1 MGYMTEAQ
9 RHDYVTELNRKQ
21 RAANEKRAAQREEI
35 AKKLV
40 MVVTDS
46 IVNDIV
52 RPGPVPEE
60 RECYDMA
67 HEVREHR
74 PVLLELALAVL
85 NAEHVAKLPPE
96 VGENP

>member
-1 MGYMTEAQ
+1 MTEA
-9 RHDYVTELNRKQ
+9 NR
-21 RAANEKRAAQREEI
+21 REYIRENNRRLREENAKRSAEREEI

-40 MVVTDS
+40 TVLTDS

-74 PVLLELALAVL
+74 PTLVELALAVL
-85 NAEHVAKLPPE
+85 NAEHVVKQSD
-96 VGENP
+96 

>member
-1 MGYMTEAQ
+1 MGYMTDAQ
-9 RHDYVTELNRKQ
+9 RRDYVRQLNR
-21 RAANEKRAAQREEI
+21 EQREADARIALQREDI

-40 MVVTDS
+40 MVLTDS

-52 RPGPVPEE
+52 RPGPMPEE

-74 PVLLELALAVL
+74 PSLIELALAVL
-85 NAEHVAKLPPE
+85 NAEHVFKHVP
-96 VGENP
+96 GEN